1 MKKKY
6 LMNSMG
12 VLALGL
18 MMGSCSK
25 EVELNA
31 TDYTANAEKALG
43 VTIDPNQNWKTTV
56 NTDIN
61 VSVNLDYGAD
71 YTVYISVKEPLL
83 NGQVNFIGRA
93 TITSGQTV
101 TMTVA
106 RPIAAAILYAS
117 CYDKNNHAICKSFP
131 VKMSGTSV
139 SFGES
144 TTSNAAR
151 RAASTGNRWSVTTQ
165 AMPDLSA
172 YTMGNLYE
180 MDKSYNTN
188 GNTVVNQ
195 GDGSPVK
202 LKISNVYN
210 GTIARIQSY
219 AGQSVYVTGTWGINE
234 EQRVTGG
241 SVVVVGPTGTINIG
255 SKGKLVTNANN
266 EAGTTG
272 MIYVMPGGKITGEG
286 TLEFANGTETF
297 CHNDGTIDV
306 ANININGGVLY
317 NSGTIGSQSGTKP
330 ALIGPAGT
338 EEAPSKLINMGT
350 AYLSSVGGAGMSVEN
365 ACSMYVTGLLQLG
378 KSSKMDDGSYI
389 ECGSLELAGSND
401 GGIVLYMGNAAY
413 MNCNGSLNVNNFGV
427 WGPIGSTINRAIFK
441 INDCSYVNTT
451 ENKEG
456 TTYMLDNVE
465 LILPEGWVTTAAITY
480 GDAAKLN
487 ATGTGVLN
495 TNHSGYR
502 QAQLIYQYFNGQ
514 QCYGIDPN
522 NYEWHNATSRKVSD
536 GYWDAER
543 QVYVQE
549 VWENIPG
556 FYSLISN
563 PKFYASDVTESRAT
577 CIYGTSPSYSVEKDE
592 TGCGGG
598 FVSVPDITPT
608 PTIYTFAFEDT
619 FMGDYDMNDV
629 VLRVWED
636 ADDATKVHVKLMA
649 TGAGM
654 DLYVGYNSN
663 LIFGGNE
670 VHDLLGGTR
679 GKFLNTGDTSNDKF
693 QDGEP
698 IEREYVKSAS
708 ETIPDLDF
716 WIKAGDNEIHVGSNN
731 PIWQTEKVG
740 QSSAPFGIVAEG
752 EWEWPTEW
760 TCIVDAYSSFK
771 DFARSPATYSN
782 WYEQSPASGTTYQMT
797 E

>member
-71 YTVYISVKEPLL
+71 YTVYISVKEPLI
-83 NGQVNFIGRA
+83 NEKASFIGRA

-106 RPIAAAILYAS
+106 RPIAAALLYAA

-139 SFGES
+139 SFGEN

-180 MDKSYNTN
+180 MDKSFNTN
-188 GNTVVNQ
+188 GTTVVNQ

-338 EEAPSKLINMGT
+338 TDSPSKLINMGT

-389 ECGSLELAGSND
+389 ECGSLELAGSNN

-427 WGPIGSTINRAIFK
+427 WGPDSNNGGTINRAIFK
-441 INDCSYVNTT
+441 INGCSYCNYTP
-451 ENKEG
+451 G
-456 TTYMLDNVE
+456 GDASYYMVDNVE
-465 LILPEGWVTTAAITY
+465 LIIPIPFFDDGVKNFY
-480 GDAAKLN
+480 
-487 ATGTGVLN
+487 TGGVA
-495 TNHSGYR
+495 G
-502 QAQLIYQYFNGQ
+502 QLISYHADYYKALLFYGWFNGLA
-514 QCYGIDPN
+514 CRGIDTN
-522 NYEWHNATSRKVSD
+522 NLESTMVKDWYNDENN
-536 GYWDAER
+536 
-543 QVYVQE
+543 VYHPAV
-549 VWENIPG
+549 
-556 FYSLISN
+556 
-563 PKFYASDVTESRAT
+563 YAYTFKSGITQTTFGDDSRAT
-577 CIYGTSPSYSVEKDE
+577 CIYGSSPSYSVAKDE

-636 ADDATKVHVKLMA
+636 PDDAEKVHVKLMA

>member
-106 RPIAAAILYAS
+106 RPIAAALLYAA

-139 SFGES
+139 SFGEN

-172 YTMGNLYE
+172 YTMGNLIE
-180 MDKSYNTN
+180 MDKSFNTN
-188 GNTVVNQ
+188 GTTVVNQ

-219 AGQSVYVTGTWGINE
+219 ADQSVYVTGTWGINE

-297 CHNDGTIDV
+297 CHNAGTIDV

-317 NSGTIGSQSGTKP
+317 NSGTIGSQSGTQP

-338 EEAPSKLINMGT
+338 TGSPSKLINMGT

-389 ECGSLELAGSND
+389 ECGSLELAGSNN

-427 WGPIGSTINRAIFK
+427 WGPDSNNGGTINRAIFK
-441 INDCSYVNTT
+441 INGCSYCNYTP
-451 ENKEG
+451 G
-456 TTYMLDNVE
+456 GDASYYMVDNVE
-465 LILPEGWVTTAAITY
+465 LIIPIPFFDDGVKNFY
-480 GDAAKLN
+480 
-487 ATGTGVLN
+487 TGGVA
-495 TNHSGYR
+495 G
-502 QAQLIYQYFNGQ
+502 QLISYHADYYKALLFYGWFNGLA
-514 QCYGIDPN
+514 CRGIDTN
-522 NYEWHNATSRKVSD
+522 NLESTMVKDWYNDENN
-536 GYWDAER
+536 
-543 QVYVQE
+543 VYHPAV
-549 VWENIPG
+549 
-556 FYSLISN
+556 
-563 PKFYASDVTESRAT
+563 YAYTFKSGITQTTFGDDSRAT
-577 CIYGTSPSYSVEKDE
+577 CIYGSSPSYSVEKDE

-636 ADDATKVHVKLMA
+636 PDDAEKVHVKLMA

-670 VHDLLGGTR
+670 VHDLLGGSR

-698 IEREYVKSAS
+698 IERVYDKSAS
-708 ETIPDLDF
+708 ETVPNLDF

-740 QSSAPFGIVAEG
+740 QSSAPFGIVVEG
-752 EWEWPTEW
+752 LWEWPTEW

>member
-139 SFGES
+139 SFGEN

-165 AMPDLSA
+165 AMPDLSD
-172 YTMGNLYE
+172 YTMGNLIE

-188 GNTVVNQ
+188 GTTVVNQ
-195 GDGSPVK
+195 GDGSPVN

-297 CHNDGTIDV
+297 AHNAGTIDV

-317 NSGTIGSQSGTKP
+317 NSGTIGSESGTKP
-330 ALIGPAGT
+330 ALIGGAGT

-350 AYLSSVGGAGMSVEN
+350 AYLSKVSGAGMSVEN

-389 ECGSLELAGSND
+389 ECGSLELAGSNN

-413 MNCNGSLNVNNFGV
+413 MHCKGDFKVNNFGV

-465 LILPEGWVTTAAITY
+465 LIVPSGWTTTEAINQAY
-480 GDAAKLN
+480 GANGQAI
-487 ATGTGVLN
+487 GWLN
-495 TNHSGYR
+495 TNHAGYR

-514 QCYGIDPN
+514 QCYGIDSN
-522 NYEWHNATSRKVSD
+522 NYEWHDAVKASD
-536 GYWDAER
+536 GDPNVNGGWY
-543 QVYVQE
+543 E
-549 VWENIPG
+549 VSPG
-556 FYSLISN
+556 GLYAKSTG
-563 PKFYASDVTESRAT
+563 KFYASDVTKSRAT

-592 TGCGGG
+592 KGCGGG

-654 DLYVGYNSN
+654 DLYVGYNRD
-663 LIFGGNE
+663 LIFGGSE
-670 VHDLLGGTR
+670 VHNLLGGSR

-693 QDGEP
+693 QNGVP
-698 IEREYVKSAS
+698 IELEYDKLAS
-708 ETIPDLDF
+708 ETVPGLDF

-740 QSSAPFGIVAEG
+740 QTTAPFGIVVEG
-752 EWEWPTEW
+752 LWEWPKEW

>member
-71 YTVYISVKEPLL
+71 YTVYISVKEPLI
-83 NGQVNFIGRA
+83 NEKASFIGRA

-106 RPIAAAILYAS
+106 RPIAAALLYAA

-139 SFGES
+139 SFGEN

-165 AMPDLSA
+165 AMPDLSD
-172 YTMGNLYE
+172 YTMGNLIE
-180 MDKSYNTN
+180 MDKSFNTN
-188 GNTVVNQ
+188 GTTVVNQ

-286 TLEFANGTETF
+286 ELEFANGTETF

-389 ECGSLELAGSND
+389 ECGSLELAGSNN

-413 MNCNGSLNVNNFGV
+413 MNCQGDFKVNNFGV
-427 WGPIGSTINRAIFK
+427 WGPDSNNGGTINRAIFK
-441 INDCSYVNTT
+441 INGCSGCNYT
-451 ENKEG
+451 KSG
-456 TTYMLDNVE
+456 DASYYMVDHVE
-465 LILPEGWVTTAAITY
+465 LIIPIPFFDDGVKNFYTGGVAGQLLNYHADYYKALLFYGW
-480 GDAAKLN
+480 
-487 ATGTGVLN
+487 
-495 TNHSGYR
+495 
-502 QAQLIYQYFNGQ
+502 FNGQ
-514 QCYGIDPN
+514 GCQGITSD
-522 NYEWHNATSRKVSD
+522 NYQW
-536 GYWDAER
+536 
-543 QVYVQE
+543 VQIQE
-549 VWENIPG
+549 QGHQTDTGWVVDVPG
-556 FYSLISN
+556 FQGFVLKDNAS
-563 PKFYASDVTESRAT
+563 FYDVDKSRAT

-592 TGCGGG
+592 RGCGGG

-636 ADDATKVHVKLMA
+636 PDDATKVHVKLMA

-654 DLYVGYNSN
+654 DLYVGYDSN

-670 VHDLLGGTR
+670 VHDLLGGSR

-693 QDGEP
+693 QNGEP

-708 ETIPDLDF
+708 ETVPDLDF